1 VWAADWAGLGV
12 EGLPARLVAG
22 QHRSGIVAFMK
33 VRVELG
39 DITASAVEAVVTAA
53 NRSLAGGGG
62 VDGAVH
68 RAAGPR
74 LVDALQSLRPCPPG
88 EAVVTGAF
96 EMNPPVRW
104 IVHAVGPRYGV
115 DEPAAEL
122 LASAYRAALLRC
134 DEIGAASVA
143 FPSLSTGAYGYPL
156 LEACELSIQTLVTAS
171 TDVRLCVLVA
181 L

>member
-1 VWAADWAGLGV
+1 MEIQV
-12 EGLPARLVAG
+12 AR
-22 QHRSGIVAFMK
+22 
-33 VRVELG
+33 G
-39 DITASAVEAVVTAA
+39 DITASAVDAVVTAA

-74 LVDALQSLRPCPPG
+74 LLAALQPLRPCLPG

-96 EMNPPVRW
+96 GMSPPVQW

-115 DEPAAEL
+115 DEPAASL
-122 LASAYRAALLRC
+122 LASAYQAALLRC

-143 FPSLSTGAYGYPL
+143 FPSISTGAYGYPL
-156 LEACELSIQTLVTAS
+156 LEACDLSVRTLVAAR
-171 TDVRLCVLVA
+171 TDVRRCVLVA
-181 L
+181 FDARTERHWQRALARAQL

>member
-1 VWAADWAGLGV
+1 M
-12 EGLPARLVAG
+12 E
-22 QHRSGIVAFMK
+22 
-33 VRVELG
+33 VRVEFG
-39 DITASAVEAVVTAA
+39 DITACAVDAVVTAA
-53 NRSLAGGGG
+53 NRSLSGGGG

-74 LVDALQSLRPCPPG
+74 LIDALQSLRPCPPG

-96 EMNPPVRW
+96 EMKPPVRW

-143 FPSLSTGAYGYPL
+143 FPSLSTGGL
-156 LEACELSIQTLVTAS
+156 
-171 TDVRLCVLVA
+171 RLPAPGCL
-181 L
+181 